1 MYNNDDNYLFNLIL
15 NLNWILEETFKENND
30 LVESRKFK
38 KIQKISTN

>member
-15 NLNWILEETFKENND
+15 NLNGILKETFEDNNE